1 MSFDKQVVIGLG
13 VALAIG
19 ILIGIE
25 RERSK
30 GQGPTRDIAGLRT
43 FTLVSLIGAISL
55 LLGSTIV
62 FAVFGAIVGLFAAI
76 GYRRTQKTDPGLT
89 TEIAL
94 LATFLLGGLAM
105 REQHLA
111 SALAVV
117 ITILLAARSRLHDW
131 VKNALSAQEVH
142 DGLVLAAAAL
152 IILPLAPAE
161 PVDPWGILSLRQL
174 WLLVVLIMAINAV
187 GYLALRTLGP
197 KVGLSLAGLFGG
209 FVSSTATIGAM
220 GTRTRKH
227 PQLHAG
233 AVAGAAASSVATI
246 VQLAIVV
253 GLVSISVLSELIV
266 PLIAAGVAALI
277 YAGIFTLRSARDSTE
292 REPPA
297 GRPFDPKTAL
307 IFVAVVGITLLISA
321 ALTHFLGERG
331 LLLASAISG
340 FPDAHAAAISAATLA
355 ASERASTQFAALAV
369 LIGFST
375 NTISK
380 SVVAFTMGTRQYA
393 LELLPGL
400 LLIAGSAWG
409 GWAWVIWGP
418 Y

>member
-1 MSFDKQVVIGLG
+1 
-13 VALAIG
+13 
-19 ILIGIE
+19 
-25 RERSK
+25 
-30 GQGPTRDIAGLRT
+30 
-43 FTLVSLIGAISL
+43 
-55 LLGSTIV
+55 
-62 FAVFGAIVGLFAAI
+62 
-76 GYRRTQKTDPGLT
+76 
-89 TEIAL
+89 
-94 LATFLLGGLAM
+94 
-105 REQHLA
+105 
-111 SALAVV
+111 
-117 ITILLAARSRLHDW
+117 
-131 VKNALSAQEVH
+131 
-142 DGLVLAAAAL
+142 
-152 IILPLAPAE
+152 
-161 PVDPWGILSLRQL
+161 
-174 WLLVVLIMAINAV
+174 
-187 GYLALRTLGP
+187 
-197 KVGLSLAGLFGG
+197 
-209 FVSSTATIGAM
+209 
-220 GTRTRKH
+220 
-227 PQLHAG
+227 
-233 AVAGAAASSVATI
+233 
-246 VQLAIVV
+246 
-253 GLVSISVLSELIV
+253 VLSELIV

-277 YAGIFTLRSARDSTE
+277 YAGIFTLRSVRDSTE

-409 GWAWVIWGP
+409 GWAWVIWGS

>member
-43 FTLVSLIGAISL
+43 FSLVSLVGAISL
-55 LLGSTIV
+55 LLGSIIV

-111 SALAVV
+111 GALAVV

-131 VKNALSAQEVH
+131 VKNALTAQEVH

-174 WLLVVLIMAINAV
+174 WLLVVLIMAINAL

-197 KVGLSLAGLFGG
+197 KVGLSLAGLFAG

-227 PQLHAG
+227 PQSHAG
-233 AVAGAAASSVATI
+233 AVAGAAASSVATV

-253 GLVSISVLSELIV
+253 GLVSISVLRELFV
-266 PLIAAGVAALI
+266 PLVAAGIAAVV

-375 NTISK
+375 NAISK

-393 LELLPGL
+393 FELLPGL
-400 LLIAGSAWG
+400 LLIVGSAWG
-409 GWAWVIWGP
+409 GWAWVVWGP
-418 Y
+418 Q